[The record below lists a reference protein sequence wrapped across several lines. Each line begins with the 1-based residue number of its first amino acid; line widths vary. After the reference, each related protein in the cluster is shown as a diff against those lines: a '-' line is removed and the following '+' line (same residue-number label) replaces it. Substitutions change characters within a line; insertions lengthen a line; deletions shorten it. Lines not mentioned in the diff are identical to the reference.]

1 MFPESFGLSVFVGTE
16 EITDKVHGDLNV
28 TREESAAALC
38 DITFIPDSGT
48 YDFSR
53 WHGKTVTVTAFD
65 DTNTWTMYTGRV
77 DIPDVDIINRRIT
90 LRCTD
95 NRSERNNALSDA
107 TVSNIGFFS
116 EAVFG
121 EPEDK
126 NDEIESR
133 LETIPYGWD
142 YSPAGVGR
150 LTAWEPKAT
159 PDYVLSDSSI
169 YRRKPTVEV
178 LSRGRVTNKA
188 VIDVSFQYQRLR
200 QRTINYTFD
209 SELGPC
215 YYSSWGLPPTNSQ
228 LQQAINA
235 AGWPNTNYQY
245 TGLDPAGVYTCQDG
259 DKIAWSTSTTQSE
272 VTTVVDENGNPI
284 LDANGN
290 QQYTASIASQADITN
305 VYAQTASWTASNRWA
320 QNISEK
326 ITVTLTAPQ
335 SIAQYGEVSTS
346 ASYGEQSEFD
356 TEGWEDYESYQVAPP
371 DFLTSANGDK
381 YKDETSEGLS
391 RFNDMALC
399 AINRAKTKILKE
411 HRDNRVMFETAFWP
425 EIDLS
430 HTVETTGVNI
440 RAKGKV
446 RRIVHRF
453 DVSNRDSSTEIELA
467 LSQSVGSATDTPVS
481 VPTRP
486 VVSDAANSVNTSISL
501 GVHTIPE
508 GGTQDDGWAGY
519 IFQRIGTSSQGF
531 PFKRP
536 VSMIVDTPMIDND
549 RETREAESSVEYTV
563 AIRDDLLE
571 IDL

>member
-1 MFPESFGLSVFVGTE
+1 MFPENFGLSVFVGSE
-16 EITDKVHGDLNV
+16 EITGKVAGDLTI

-38 DITFIPDSGT
+38 DVTFIPDSGT

-65 DTNTWTMYTGRV
+65 ASNTWTLYTGRV
-77 DIPDVDIINRRIT
+77 DIPDADIINTRIT

-95 NRSERNNALSDA
+95 SRSERNNALPAS
-107 TVSNIGFFS
+107 TVSDIGFFS

-121 EPEDK
+121 EPEDQ

-142 YSPAGVGR
+142 YSPDGIGR

-159 PDYVLSDSSI
+159 PDFLLDDTDI
-169 YRRKPTVEV
+169 YRRNPSVEV
-178 LSRGRVTNKA
+178 LSRGRVTNKS
-188 VIDVSFQYQRLR
+188 VIDISFQYQRLR

-209 SELGPC
+209 SQLGPC
-215 YYSSWGLPPTNSQ
+215 YYSSWGLPPTATQ
-228 LQQAINA
+228 LQQAIEA
-235 AGWPNTNYQY
+235 AGWPHTGFDY
-245 TGLDPAGVYTCQDG
+245 TGLDSAGTYTCQDG
-259 DKIAWSTSTTQSE
+259 DKIHWSPVATQSD

-290 QQYTASIASQADITN
+290 QQYTASISSQTDSTN
-305 VYAQTASWTASNRWA
+305 VYAQTASWTASNRWS
-320 QNISEK
+320 QNIEEK

-335 SIAQYGEVSTS
+335 SIAQYGEVETS

-356 TEGWEDYESYQVAPP
+356 TEEWEDYESYQVAPP

-391 RFNDMALC
+391 RFNAMALC
-399 AINRAKTKILKE
+399 AINRAKTKIIKE
-411 HRDNRVMFETAFWP
+411 HRDNRVMFETSFWP
-425 EIDLS
+425 DVDLS
-430 HTVETTGVNI
+430 HTVQTGGVNV

-453 DVSNRDSSTEIELA
+453 DVTNRDSVTEVELA
-467 LSQSVGSATDTPVS
+467 LSQSIGNASDTPVAVPARPS
-481 VPTRP
+481 VD
-486 VVSDAANSVNTSISL
+486 DAANTVDTSIAL
-501 GVHTIPE
+501 GTHTIPE
-508 GGTQDDGWAGY
+508 NGTQDDGWAGY

-536 VSMIVDTPMIDND
+536 VSMIVDTPGIDND
-549 RETREAESSVEYTV
+549 RESREVEGASSYTI

-571 IDL
+571 VDL